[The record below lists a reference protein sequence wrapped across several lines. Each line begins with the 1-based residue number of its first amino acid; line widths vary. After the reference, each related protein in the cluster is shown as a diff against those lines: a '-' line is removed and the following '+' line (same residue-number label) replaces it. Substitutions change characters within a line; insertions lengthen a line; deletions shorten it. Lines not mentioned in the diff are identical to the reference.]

1 MERLSDRA
9 IEIIN
14 ELHTER
20 LDYNSEYLPLIDAAQ
35 KLNDIETVMG
45 DYDLDRLRELVQAD
59 REGRYIIM
67 RDAERNGVARLKELS
82 EADREGRCVV
92 LNTGYTETSGGKAL
106 KQAMY
111 LCSVT
116 NNEVT
121 RYTADAI
128 AEKLVREERFF
139 EAVKERENDG

>member
-1 MERLSDRA
+1 MERLTEKERA
-9 IEIIN
+9 WQEDLYWCDYLNPSAQAIDDVYS
-14 ELHTER
+14 R
-20 LDYNSEYLPLIDAAQ
+20 LA
-35 KLNDIETVMG
+35 DIEDILG
-45 DYDLDRLRELVQAD
+45 SKYDIDRMREL
-59 REGRYIIM
+59 I
-67 RDAERNGVARLKELS
+67 

-92 LNTGYTETSGGKAL
+92 LNTGYTETAGGKAL

-139 EAVKERENDG
+139 EAVKERK

>member
-1 MERLSDRA
+1 MERLTDQRA
-9 IEIIN
+9 VIEPGTYLVLDDLLDNVTEIQSVSRK
-14 ELHTER
+14 ELYYR
-20 LDYNSEYLPLIDAAQ
+20 LGLIENVLG
-35 KLNDIETVMG
+35 KN
-45 DYDLDRLRELVQAD
+45 YDL
-59 REGRYIIM
+59 G
-67 RDAERNGVARLKELS
+67 RLKELTQ
-82 EADREGRCVV
+82 ADREGRCVV
-92 LNTGYTETSGGKAL
+92 LNTGYTETAGGKAL

-139 EAVKERENDG
+139 EAVKERK